1 MARKELR
8 ASTEEKRECVT
19 RMLRKKV
26 KTMRSE
32 EDGIYVEGFLPFS
45 LMEEVVELLRTAK
58 KFQRITGVER
68 IQVKDLSHMT
78 EIEALAYI
86 DLLGTFG
93 HDTAA
98 LRNEYKRT
106 KTITI

>member
-8 ASTEEKRECVT
+8 ASTEETRECVT

-58 KFQRITGVER
+58 KFQRITGVAR
-68 IQVKDLSHMT
+68 IQVKDLSDMT
-78 EIEALAYI
+78 EEEA
-86 DLLGTFG
+86 
-93 HDTAA
+93 
-98 LRNEYKRT
+98 
-106 KTITI
+106 

>member
-1 MARKELR
+1 MVRRELR
-8 ASTEEKRECVT
+8 ASTEETRECVT
-19 RMLRKKV
+19 RMLRRKV

-32 EDGIYVEGFLPFS
+32 EGGIYVEGFLPFS

-58 KFQRITGVER
+58 KFQRITGVAR

-78 EIEALAYI
+78 EEEALAYI
-86 DLLGTFG
+86 GSLGAFG
-93 HDTAA
+93 YDTWA
-98 LRNEYKRT
+98 LRNQYKRT

>member
-8 ASTEEKRECVT
+8 ASTEETRECVT

-45 LMEEVVELLRTAK
+45 LMEEVVELLRTVK
-58 KFQRITGVER
+58 KFQRITGVAR

-78 EIEALAYI
+78 EEKALAYI
-86 DLLGTFG
+86 DSLGAFG
-93 HDTAA
+93 YNTSA